1 MNLKKVLPLSAALIM
16 GLIAA
21 RLVVQIS
28 HKKNDTP
35 AGPRMVKVVS
45 AAHDVAPG
53 DALNGDALSVGDV
66 TADSAPPN
74 SFSDPG
80 DLGGR
85 VALSTITKGQTIVES
100 LLAPKGTASGL
111 QAVIPAGMRAVTIDI
126 NEVSGVAGFV
136 TPGSHIDLI
145 ESIHDDQA
153 NQFVSRCLVQNVL
166 VSAVGVRSTA
176 VTPDGQQAH
185 SVTMIVTPKQA
196 QLIDLAAMNGHA
208 RLVLRSAND
217 SRSEDLTPLSMDDLL
232 GPHKPAVTIQKPIQ
246 QTGDPFAGTTRPS
259 TETVVEGWRVRVI
272 SAGESSTVDVHTP
285 PDAPTTPSV
294 TGTDRS
300 PIGDP

>member
-1 MNLKKVLPLSAALIM
+1 MNLKKVLPLTAALVM

-21 RLVVQIS
+21 RLVVQMS
-28 HKKNDTP
+28 HKKTADAQVAPQT
-35 AGPRMVKVVS
+35 VKVVS

-53 DALNGDALSVGDV
+53 DALNGDAMTVSEVG
-66 TADSAPPN
+66 ADSAPAN

-80 DLGGR
+80 ELGGR

-111 QAVIPAGMRAVTIDI
+111 QAVIPPGMRAVTIDI

-136 TPGSHIDLI
+136 TPGSRVDLL
-145 ESIHDDQA
+145 EPIHDDQA

-166 VSAVGVRSTA
+166 VSAVGTRPLTSVLDTSA
-176 VTPDGQQAH
+176 AH
-185 SVTMIVTPKQA
+185 SVTLIVTPKQA

-217 SRSEDLTPLSMDDLL
+217 NTREDIPPLSMDDVL
-232 GPHKPAVTIQKPIQ
+232 GTRKPTPQVVV
-246 QTGDPFAGTTRPS
+246 QTPAAKEDPFAGTTRPS
-259 TETVVEGWRVRVI
+259 MTAVANSWQVRVI
-272 SAGESSTVDVHTP
+272 SAGETSTVDIHT
-285 PDAPTTPSV
+285 APTEPSV
-294 TGTDRS
+294 TGTDRNL
-300 PIGDP
+300 IGDH